1 MQVYLELTL
10 SNIDSKSRFYLQVYY
25 LFKVSQA
32 YYLQSQLLQ
41 LQQHLPQHLPLQVH
55 LPLQLQP
62 QQLQLQQPFLLQQID
77 QVLVLLRTIMCIMV
91 MT

>member
-41 LQQHLPQHLPLQVH
+41 LQQQLQQHLPQH